1 MKKRVIAGLI
11 ITMFTVACTKEDD
24 GIAGINKAVVE
35 SYLAPGQPVSVKITK
50 EIEYGVDDIN
60 QPLDNLTVT
69 VTNNAITYALINA
82 GNGIYTSSVIPINVG
97 ETYQLNFDYNNV
109 QVSATTVIP
118 SKPVNFTQSATTITV
133 PVSFPPTSFPD
144 PIKLSWN
151 NPDLDYHLAVVS
163 NIEANPV
170 LINSTGQG
178 RPVFR
183 TQPSQ
188 STTQDLTF
196 QQFTY
201 YGNHRIVLFRIW
213 PEYAALY
220 EDNGT
225 NSTNLAEPPT
235 NVVNGR
241 GIFTGIN
248 TADTLYVR
256 VQ

>member
-1 MKKRVIAGLI
+1 M
-11 ITMFTVACTKEDD
+11 E
-24 GIAGINKAVVE
+24 
-35 SYLAPGQPVSVKITK
+35 
-50 EIEYGVDDIN
+50 
-60 QPLDNLTVT
+60 
-69 VTNNAITYALINA
+69 TN
-82 GNGIYTSSVIPINVG
+82 
-97 ETYQLNFDYNNV
+97 
-109 QVSATTVIP
+109 
-118 SKPVNFTQSATTITV
+118 
-133 PVSFPPTSFPD
+133 PT
-144 PIKLSWN
+144 
-151 NPDLDYHLAVVS
+151 
-163 NIEANPV
+163 

-183 TQPSQ
+183 TEPSQ
-188 STTQDLTF
+188 TTTQDLSF

-201 YGNHRIVLFRIW
+201 YGNYRVVLYRIW

-220 EDNGT
+220 EDNGA